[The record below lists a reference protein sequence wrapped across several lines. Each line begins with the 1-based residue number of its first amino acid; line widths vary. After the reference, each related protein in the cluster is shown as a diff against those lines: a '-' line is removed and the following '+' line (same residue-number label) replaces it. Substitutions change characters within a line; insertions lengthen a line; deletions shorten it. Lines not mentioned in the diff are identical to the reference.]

1 MNKTLSRISALEG
14 IFQLVIV
21 DGAAYI
27 SPQLTNRKCM
37 TAYHRDMAR
46 PIPPLSG
53 SFAKFVHPFR
63 SFRSGSDNSEATLEF
78 FS

>member
-37 TAYHRDMAR
+37 TAYHRDMVR
-46 PIPPLSG
+46 PIPPRSG
-53 SFAKFVHPFR
+53 SFAKFAHSFR
-63 SFRSGSDNSEATLEF
+63 SFRPAGDRGEAMLEY